1 MGAIL
6 AVAPSK
12 EIEIMSKVKCFCG
25 SIKKQKK
32 AALNFL
38 EMIQADRGFAAVD
51 IKPLF
56 WSPLSLADKPDF
68 DTTQRLV
75 QINLFLL

>member
-1 MGAIL
+1 
-6 AVAPSK
+6 
-12 EIEIMSKVKCFCG
+12 MSKVKCFCG

-32 AALNFL
+32 VALNFL

-56 WSPLSLADKPDF
+56 WPPCMTSLILTPH
-68 DTTQRLV
+68 RG
-75 QINLFLL
+75 